1 MNDKLEKLRV
11 FILNEFPIG
20 VQMFNTHNIAGDYMI
35 TIYEADG
42 VTIMY
47 APHYE
52 YVEVFGLSYKEFVQL
67 NEEVNTKC

>member
-1 MNDKLEKLRV
+1 MSERIETLKAY
-11 FILNEFPIG
+11 ILDEFPSG

-47 APHYE
+47 APHYD
-52 YVEVFGLSYKEFVQL
+52 YIEVFGLSYKEFVQL

>member
-1 MNDKLEKLRV
+1 MNDKLEKLRA
-11 FILNEFPIG
+11 FILNDFPNG

-47 APHYE
+47 APHYD
-52 YVEVFGLSYKEFVQL
+52 YIEVFGLSYRDFEQL
-67 NEEVNTKC
+67 NKEVNTKC